1 MPNYSARHELPQ
13 QDKGEAYRK
22 DREHTEY
29 DFCHIDKRRGKGE
42 VDRKKRENAEKTIV
56 VCLKMQEIKEEII
69 HEDIIECD
77 PEAAK
82 PAKCAVV
89 SCGSR
94 PRPSVLKNIT
104 KCMGNNVTINSVSTT
119 VY

>member
-1 MPNYSARHELPQ
+1 MPNCSARQELCQ
-13 QDKGEAYRK
+13 QDKGEAYRRK
-22 DREHTEY
+22 REHTEY
-29 DFCHIDKRRGKGE
+29 DFCNIDQQRGKGE
-42 VDRKKRENAEKTIV
+42 VDRKKRENAENTVV

-77 PEAAK
+77 PDATKTVE
-82 PAKCAVV
+82 CAVV
-89 SCGSR
+89 SRGCR
-94 PRPSVLKNIT
+94 PKPSMLKNIT